1 MMKNYKNLNEQ
12 ISRIKSLFGDDRIHG
27 NLINEEIESSKP
39 LVTEQK
45 WKKQLL
51 NAIKGV
57 DVDSSV
63 YKNIRKALLSVDD
76 AVSTKFLN
84 YEVRNIGDM
93 VKYLDEFPAIW
104 KASLGEQGF
113 KRFKQT
119 MDALNDPDYVKRIIP
134 IFNDSEKGPILIQ
147 YMKRN
152 IPEETHEIF
161 DEMFPAAL
169 ANKNLDDVVGEASS
183 VVVIKNDA
191 GNVTLHT
198 IDNNGNVVKSS
209 DIDAEGNLVKPD
221 PETTVKAQAD
231 VNAKLGIDNKKIKS
245 TDGAKGT
252 EEITIKD
259 GEVKPDQVK
268 SKVLGLIDTTIV
280 KATGKPKVLVTWDD
294 VQTHIKTLEDE
305 GKEVGIFFKDG
316 DSIIKVSSLDEIE
329 IEWGSTKNEAG
340 EDIIYI
346 AGVKEKP
353 LKDVGGGTGKGGTDG
368 GTDGGTGKGGTD
380 IEDVMN
386 GKFFSSEYKTGWQKF
401 GGVLRYMFPQTSQV
415 LRVINWVGNKV
426 SLGTIP
432 TGGIY
437 TKQRPSLINLLLKTK
452 PGEMPKRS
460 GFTSIAKGFEG
471 IVRGALIE
479 HVIIGATYVTI
490 KESMRGSGGT
500 ESDIWTKATEYVASP
515 VFAYQPLTWGPRII
529 AYIAGVETPN
539 FWRSLKQEC
548 VLKCEKEV
556 SSSELYDSECYKDC
570 IKNVGEFEEQYKSVE
585 DMAKN
590 WRNTIKE
597 IGDLNNMGDEKKKE
611 FCNCSGEECKKSKMI
626 QQLELMKKTQTTIRT
641 KVQELEKV
649 HEWKL
654 WLINQIAKKTGM
666 AEEVDLQSM
675 LLTIEDENGN
685 TVQLTNEVIDAEI
698 QNIQNFCY
706 NVFNDDNGG
715 GDIPQDPNNN
725 NDTIQT
731 KKVGT
736 TKDSL
741 ELVFNFEAISIEI
754 VPSES

>member
-12 ISRIKSLFGDDRIHG
+12 ISRIKSLFGDGRIHG

-45 WKKQLL
+45 WKVLL
-51 NAIKGV
+51 MNAMKGT
-57 DVDSSV
+57 DIDSSV

-76 AVSTKFLN
+76 AAATKFLN

-93 VKYLDEFPAIW
+93 VKYLDEFESIW
-104 KASLGEQGF
+104 KSSLGEQGF

-119 MDALNDPDYVKRIIP
+119 MDTLNDPDYVKRIVP

-169 ANKNLDDVVGEASS
+169 ANKNLDDVVGDYSS

-209 DIDAEGNLVKPD
+209 DIDSEGNLVKPD

-231 VNAKLGIDNKKIKS
+231 VNAKLGVDNKKIKS

-316 DSIIKVSSLDEIE
+316 DTIIKVKSLDEIE
-329 IEWGSTKNEAG
+329 IEWGSAKNEAG
-340 EDIIYI
+340 EDIVYI

-353 LKDVGGGTGKGGTDG
+353 PKDVGGGTGKGGTG
-368 GTDGGTGKGGTD
+368 SGTDGGTGKGGTD
-380 IEDVMN
+380 IEDVVN
-386 GKFFSSEYKTGWQKF
+386 GKFFSSGYKTKLQKF
-401 GGVLRYMFPQTSQV
+401 GGILRFMFPQTSQV
-415 LRVINWVGNKV
+415 IQIINWVGTKL
-426 SLGTIP
+426 SFGKIP
-432 TGGIY
+432 TGGMY
-437 TKQRPSLINLLLKTK
+437 TKQRPSLINLLLKKK
-452 PGEMPKRS
+452 PGERKRVS
-460 GFTSIAKGFEG
+460 GFTTIGKGVEG
-471 IVRGALIE
+471 LGRGILIE
-479 HVIIGATYVTI
+479 HVIIGAAYVTI
-490 KESMRGSGGT
+490 KESQRGEGGT
-500 ESDIWTKATEYVASP
+500 DTDIWTKATEYVASP

-529 AYIAGVETPN
+529 AKVAGIEAPN
-539 FWRSLKQEC
+539 FWRSLKQDC

-570 IKNVGEFEEQYKSVE
+570 IDNVDKLEIQYKSVE
-585 DMAKN
+585 TMASN
-590 WRNTIKE
+590 WRNTVKE
-597 IGDLNNMGDEKKKE
+597 IGDLNSMGDEKKKE
-611 FCNCSGEECKKSKMI
+611 FCDCSGEDCERSKMI
-626 QQLELMKKTQTTIRT
+626 QQLELMKETQTTIRT
-641 KVQELEKV
+641 KVQKIEKDN
-649 HEWKL
+649 EWTI
-654 WLINQIAKKTGM
+654 WAINWFSKKFG

-698 QNIQNFCY
+698 QNIQNFCA
-706 NVFNDDNGG
+706 NVINDNNGG
-715 GDIPQDPNNN
+715 GDIPQDPNNT
-725 NDTIQT
+725 NDTIPT
-731 KKVGT
+731 NNKGT
-736 TKDSL
+736 TTDSL
-741 ELVFNFEAISIEI
+741 ELVFNFEAIPIEI